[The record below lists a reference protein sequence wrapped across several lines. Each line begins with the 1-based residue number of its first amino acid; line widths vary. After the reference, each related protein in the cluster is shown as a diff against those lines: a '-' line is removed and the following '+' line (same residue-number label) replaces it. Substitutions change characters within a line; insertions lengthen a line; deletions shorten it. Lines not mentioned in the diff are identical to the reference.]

1 VKTFVKDAMSTTRV
15 ETNEYT
21 ANGRVGMMAVEK
33 KILDGHC
40 KIKVTIHVS
49 SDREKWMRLCVR
61 LCVLVCACA
70 CSFDCET

>member
-1 VKTFVKDAMSTTRV
+1 MF
-15 ETNEYT
+15 T
-21 ANGRVGMMAVEK
+21 AKGRVGMVAVEK

-40 KIKVTIHVS
+40 KIKEAIHVS
-49 SDREKWMRLCVR
+49 SDREKCIGLCVR